1 MPQDRISLLN
11 FLADETHAALVR
23 AQNMG
28 TPAMSTLLNEAEE
41 LMAIRLN
48 ILRRQDNEA
57 QLELPLEIK
66 AAA

>member
-1 MPQDRISLLN
+1 MFDDRHALLS
-11 FLADETHAALVR
+11 FLADETHIALLR
-23 AQNMG
+23 AHRAG
-28 TPAMSTLLNEAEE
+28 TSSTAMLLNEAEE
-41 LMAIRLN
+41 LMAIRLH

>member
-1 MPQDRISLLN
+1 MSQDRHALLH
-11 FLADETHAALVR
+11 FLADETHAVLVR
-23 AQNMG
+23 AHG
-28 TPAMSTLLNEAEE
+28 ADAPAVLLAEAEE

-57 QLELPLEIK
+57 QLELPLEMK

>member
-1 MPQDRISLLN
+1 MTDRHALLT
-11 FLADETHAALVR
+11 FLADETHAALLR
-23 AQNMG
+23 AHRTG
-28 TPAMSTLLNEAEE
+28 TASTALHEAEE

-57 QLELPLEIK
+57 QLELPLDIK

>member
-1 MPQDRISLLN
+1 MSHDRHALLT
-11 FLADETHAALVR
+11 FLADETHATLLR
-23 AQNMG
+23 AQRAE
-28 TPAMSTLLNEAEE
+28 TPAMTTLLNEAEE

-57 QLELPLEIK
+57 QLELPLDIK

>member
-1 MPQDRISLLN
+1 MTDRENLLSY
-11 FLADETHAALVR
+11 LAEEILAVQSRALLAR
-23 AQNMG
+23 ASDSYALI
-28 TPAMSTLLNEAEE
+28 TEADE

-57 QLELPLEIK
+57 QLELPLNIK

>member
-1 MPQDRISLLN
+1 MTERHALLS

-23 AQNMG
+23 AHG
-28 TPAMSTLLNEAEE
+28 SGASATPMLLNEAEE

-57 QLELPLEIK
+57 QLELPLDLK

>member
-1 MPQDRISLLN
+1 MTDRHALLT
-11 FLADETHAALVR
+11 FLADETHAALTR
-23 AQNMG
+23 AHLVG
-28 TPAMSTLLNEAEE
+28 APRTALLEAEE

-57 QLELPLEIK
+57 QLELPLDIK

>member
-1 MPQDRISLLN
+1 MFEDRHALLS
-11 FLADETHAALVR
+11 FLADETHNALVR
-23 AQNMG
+23 AHRAG
-28 TPAMSTLLNEAEE
+28 TSSTAMLLNEAEE
-41 LMAIRLN
+41 LMAIRLH

>member
-1 MPQDRISLLN
+1 MTDRHALLS

-23 AQNMG
+23 AHNAG
-28 TPAMSTLLNEAEE
+28 APATSMLLAEAEE

-57 QLELPLEIK
+57 QLELPLDIK

>member
-1 MPQDRISLLN
+1 MPQDRNALLN
-11 FLADETHAALVR
+11 FLADETHAALSR
-23 AQNMG
+23 AQNVG
-28 TPAMSTLLNEAEE
+28 TPAMATLLNEAEE

-57 QLELPLEIK
+57 QFELPLNLK

>member
-1 MPQDRISLLN
+1 MQDRHALLS
-11 FLADETHAALVR
+11 FLAEETHAALVR
-23 AQNMG
+23 AHRVG
-28 TPAMSTLLNEAEE
+28 TPMSALLNEAEE

-57 QLELPLEIK
+57 QLELPLDLK

>member
-1 MPQDRISLLN
+1 MTDRHALLT
-11 FLADETHAALVR
+11 FLADETHAALLR
-23 AQNMG
+23 AHRAGVQ
-28 TPAMSTLLNEAEE
+28 TTALHEAEE

-57 QLELPLEIK
+57 QLELPLDIK